1 MKLSPR
7 AKRLP
12 FTPIVKKDGESKLM
26 DINDGMVF
34 EVRFNTIIV
43 HCKIIVSH
51 IISYDVFINGCNL
64 IYLYDVSSGLLNLND
79 LHTFNNLIGIK
90 IVDLAQ
96 CNLEAIKFVGRD
108 PINTWE
114 VNMDIGI
121 KSINQGKWIDTHD
134 ISGLKHNHEIVKLG
148 DKILAI
154 PFYDMKNEQLN
165 HIPLFQ
171 IEEGVTTVSG
181 LLREIKTL

>member
-1 MKLSPR
+1 
-7 AKRLP
+7 
-12 FTPIVKKDGESKLM
+12 M

-64 IYLYDVSSGLLNLND
+64 IYLYDVSSRLLNLND

-96 CNLEAIKFVGRD
+96 CNLETYPSNPPPPL
-108 PINTWE
+108 PINKPNAKITL
-114 VNMDIGI
+114 
-121 KSINQGKWIDTHD
+121 SIQPTPM
-134 ISGLKHNHEIVKLG
+134 E
-148 DKILAI
+148 
-154 PFYDMKNEQLN
+154 
-165 HIPLFQ
+165 
-171 IEEGVTTVSG
+171 
-181 LLREIKTL
+181 